1 MFGNIIER
9 KRGGYAL
16 LLGLLIVVIV
26 GIIIYYTR
34 LHGPVYEFGKGESD
48 INPPWRQWHKM
59 DVRFE
64 KGETIGKPT
73 AEQPQIDKI
82 LFVKANCFDEDKKCG
97 IVQFYF
103 EPDGTIKGGWSASF
117 YLSKDIHFQVMACEF
132 KGNIDPKE
140 IFSDE
145 KGPDFSRLFFITKG
159 YFSIL
164 ETNSKN
170 GRVRNVTGEAYLRG
184 WMKKDYSVEGDLVIT
199 SDAKNFYRYT
209 WKGRA
214 EEDIPFSF

>member
-1 MFGNIIER
+1 MLGNIIDR

-26 GIIIYYTR
+26 GIIIYYYR
-34 LHGPVYEFGKGESD
+34 LHGPVHEFGKGESD

-59 DVRFE
+59 NVRFE
-64 KGETIGKPT
+64 KGEAIGKPT
-73 AEQPQIDKI
+73 AEQPQIDKT
-82 LFVKANCFDEDKKCG
+82 LFVQANCYDEDKKCG
-97 IVQFYF
+97 NVQFFF
-103 EPDGTIKGGWSASF
+103 EPDGTIKGGWSGMF
-117 YLSKDIHFQVMACEF
+117 YLSKDVHFQVMVCEF

-145 KGPDFSRLFFITKG
+145 KGPDFSTLFFITKG

-164 ETNSKN
+164 ETNHDN
-170 GRVRNVTGEAYLRG
+170 GRVRNVMGEAYLRG
-184 WMKKDYSVEGDLVIT
+184 WMKTDYSVEGDLVVT

-209 WKGRA
+209 WKGQA
-214 EEDIPFSF
+214 TEDLPSPF

>member
-1 MFGNIIER
+1 MFGNTIDR
-9 KRGGYAL
+9 KGRGYVL
-16 LLGLLIVVIV
+16 LLGLLVVVIV
-26 GIIIYYTR
+26 GMIIYFNR
-34 LHGPVYEFGKGESD
+34 LHGPVYEFSKGKSD

-59 DVRFE
+59 NVRFE

-73 AEQPQIDKI
+73 AKQPKI
-82 LFVKANCFDEDKKCG
+82 EKVLFVKANCFNEDKKCG
-97 IVQFYF
+97 TVQFAF
-103 EPDGTIKGGWSASF
+103 EPDGTIAGGWGANF
-117 YLSKDIHFQVMACEF
+117 YLSKDVHFQVMACEF

-164 ETNSKN
+164 ETNSDN

-184 WMKKDYSVEGDLVIT
+184 WMKIDYSVEGDLVIT
-199 SDAKNFYRYT
+199 SDVKNFYRYT
-209 WKGRA
+209 WKGEV
-214 EEDIPFSF
+214 EEDLPLSF